1 MKIGIISDTH
11 DHRVY
16 VKKAM
21 EIFLREGCTWV
32 LHAGD
37 FVAPFIIEDI
47 KKFNFSFIGVFGN
60 NDGEKD
66 GLINAVSGFG
76 QIENPPYSFILNE
89 RKFLLM
95 HKPVRME
102 DKVDEYHIIIY
113 GHTHKR
119 LAERKGISLIINPG
133 EACGWLFNEPSVAIL
148 DMENQEVLFIE
159 L

>member
-11 DHRVY
+11 DHRNY
-16 VKKAM
+16 LRKAM
-21 EIFLREGCTWV
+21 EIFAKDGCSWL

-47 KKFNFSFIGVFGN
+47 KNFKLSFIGVFGN
-60 NDGEKD
+60 NDGERE

-76 QIENPPYSFILNE
+76 QIENPPYSFILNHK
-89 RKFLLM
+89 RFLLT
-95 HKPVRME
+95 HKPVRLE
-102 DKVDEYHIIIY
+102 EKVNEYNIIIY

-119 LAERKGISLIINPG
+119 SLERIGDSLIINPG
-133 EACGWLFNEPSVAIL
+133 EACGWLFNEPSIAIL
-148 DMENQEVLFIE
+148 DMDKEEVLFIE

>member
-11 DHRVY
+11 DHRGY
-16 VKKAM
+16 LKKAM
-21 EIFLREGCTWV
+21 EIFSDEGCSWI

-47 KKFNFSFIGVFGN
+47 KKFKFSFIGVFGN
-60 NDGEKD
+60 NDGEKE

-76 QIENPPYSFILNE
+76 QIENPPYSFILNDK
-89 RKFLLM
+89 RFLLM
-95 HKPVRME
+95 HKPLKLE
-102 DKVDEYHIIIY
+102 EKVGEYNIIIY

-119 LAERKGISLIINPG
+119 SVERRGDSLVVNPG
-133 EACGWLFNEPSVAIL
+133 EACGWLFNEPSIAIL
-148 DMENQEVLFIE
+148 DMDNEKVLFLE

>member
-1 MKIGIISDTH
+1 MKIGIVSDTH
-11 DHRVY
+11 DHRGY
-16 VKKAM
+16 VKKTM
-21 EIFLREGCTWV
+21 EIFSKEGCSWI

-47 KKFNFSFIGVFGN
+47 KKYNISFIGVFGN

-76 QIENPPYSFILNE
+76 QIENPPYSFILDGK
-89 RKFLLM
+89 RFLLM
-95 HKPVRME
+95 HRPFKIEESVI
-102 DKVDEYHIIIY
+102 DYQIIIY

-119 LAERKGISLIINPG
+119 FVDRKINSLIINPG
-133 EACGWLFNEPSVAIL
+133 EACGWLFNQPSIAIL
-148 DMENQEVLFIE
+148 NTEKEEVLFIE